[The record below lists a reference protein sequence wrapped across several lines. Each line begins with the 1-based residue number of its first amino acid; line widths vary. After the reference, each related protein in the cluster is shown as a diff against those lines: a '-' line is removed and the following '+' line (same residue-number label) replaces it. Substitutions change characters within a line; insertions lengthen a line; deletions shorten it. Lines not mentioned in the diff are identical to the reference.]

1 MDLNNK
7 NSTNQRFSMTKAH
20 HKETL
25 QKAILEKKVDEMLIP
40 FLTEVTKIP
49 DIFTSSSCAGR
60 IMLLS
65 TDEMEDKAVSHFHK
79 RYHRTITFNEL
90 KKDLEE
96 DTKDADIWF
105 KVEPFIFHFG
115 VKDYNKAKDILKFC
129 SEFGLK
135 KAGIITPKDGKYII
149 EATAT
154 QYMAL
159 PLKINNQLLVDDTY
173 LNFILDRGNKKL
185 TYNYELLDKFEKEF
199 LKKFRKKETKA
210 KK

>member
-1 MDLNNK
+1 MKLNNE
-7 NSTNQRFSMTKAH
+7 NSINQRFTMTKKH

-25 QKAILEKKVDEMLIP
+25 QKAIDDKKVDAILIP
-40 FLTEVTKIP
+40 FLNELTKIP

-65 TDEMEDKAVSHFHK
+65 TDELEDKEVSHFHK

-90 KKDLEE
+90 KTDLLE
-96 DTKDADIWF
+96 DTKEMDIWF

-115 VKDYNKAKDILKFC
+115 TKDFNKAKDILKFC

-135 KAGIITPKDGKYII
+135 KAGIITSKDGKYII
-149 EATAT
+149 EATST

-159 PLKINNQLLVDDTY
+159 PLKANNKLLVDDDY
-173 LNFILDRGNKKL
+173 LKLILKRGNKKL
-185 TYNYELLDKFEKEF
+185 EINYEILDRFEKEF
-199 LKKFRKKETKA
+199 ITKFKQK
-210 KK
+210 

>member
-1 MDLNNK
+1 MK
-7 NSTNQRFSMTKAH
+7 AQSSNSINQRYSMTKKH

-25 QKAILEKKVDEMLIP
+25 QKAIDEKKVDEILIP
-40 FLTEVTKIP
+40 FLLKVTDIS

-65 TDEMEDKAVSHFHK
+65 TDENEDKEVSHFHK
-79 RYHRTITFNEL
+79 RYHRTISFNEL
-90 KKDLEE
+90 KSALDE
-96 DTKDADIWF
+96 DTKEKDIWF

-115 VKDYNKAKDILKFC
+115 TKDYEKAKEILKFC
-129 SEFGLK
+129 SRFGLK
-135 KAGIITPKDGKYII
+135 KAGIITSKEGKFIV

-159 PLKINNQLLVDDTY
+159 PLKANNQLLVDDSY
-173 LNFILDRGNKKL
+173 LHFILDRGNKKL
-185 TYNYELLDKFEKEF
+185 EANYSLLDKFEKEF
-199 LKKFRKKETKA
+199 LKTFKKKEE